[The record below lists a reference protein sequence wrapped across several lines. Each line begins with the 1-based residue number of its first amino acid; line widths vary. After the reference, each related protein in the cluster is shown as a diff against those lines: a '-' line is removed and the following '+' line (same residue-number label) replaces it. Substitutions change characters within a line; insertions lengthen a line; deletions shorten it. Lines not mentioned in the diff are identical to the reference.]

1 MLYRLKLA
9 ILQIDF
15 LQKLVRRWQNW
26 RGITVG
32 DYGRMP
38 DYIRQHAPGHS
49 FADIGCMWG
58 VNGEYS
64 FIAAEAGA
72 THVKAVDVF
81 GPTPE
86 FEAKHAQRGARVEF
100 ILGDVSSPATLERV
114 GLTDVVFC
122 AGVLYH
128 HPSPFDLLVA
138 LRRICRKTLILRTS
152 SIPEMR
158 SLRNAAVYYPYLPDK
173 DRKVW
178 SRRRPGPSPWIGIE
192 TPFDPAQG
200 YGNFFWGFTPS
211 CLLSLVQT
219 AGFRVDHRAHEA
231 FAQTLVCTPVEPPIQ
246 HEVPDDQESRRVA
259 RAISQSG
266 IAQPA

>member
-1 MLYRLKLA
+1 MWYRLKLA
-9 ILQIDF
+9 ILRNDF
-15 LQKLVRRWQNW
+15 LHEWIRRWMNW

-32 DYGRMP
+32 DYARIP
-38 DYIRQHAPGHS
+38 EYIRQHAPSHS

-72 THVKAVDVF
+72 TQVKAVDVF

-86 FEAKHAQRGARVEF
+86 FEAKHAERGERVEF
-100 ILGDVSSPATLERV
+100 ILGDVSSPSTLERIGV
-114 GLTDVVFC
+114 MDVVFC

-138 LRRICRKTLILRTS
+138 LRRICRKTLILRTA
-152 SIPEMR
+152 SIPEVR
-158 SLRNAAVYYPYLPDK
+158 SLRNAAIYYPYLPDK
-173 DRKVW
+173 DRRIW
-178 SRRRPGPSPWIGIE
+178 GRPRPGASTKIGID

-211 CLLSLVQT
+211 CLVSLVET

-231 FAQTLVCTPVEPPIQ
+231 FAQTLICTPVEPPMQ
-246 HEVPDDQESRRVA
+246 HEVPDEEESRRVA
-259 RAISQSG
+259 GEISAAE
-266 IAQPA
+266 IAHPA